1 MQFSQKRLKE
11 TTSITINK
19 YLLDKSKELVEKGEF
34 GSVSDVITTALSE
47 FFVSYEAH
55 KKTPAQ
61 KPQETDG
68 APLLTRPVTIG

>member
-19 YLLDKSKELVEKGEF
+19 YLLNKAKELAEKGEF

-47 FFVSYEAH
+47 FFVNYESQ
-55 KKTPAQ
+55 KKSQVQRPELT
-61 KPQETDG
+61 KPVVME
-68 APLLTRPVTIG
+68 